1 MSAAFEQRRDPFLV
15 STAPQLIDLGVVHAF
30 LSRDAYW
37 SKDIPMDVVRRGIE
51 NCLAFGLYD
60 TSRAR
65 AGAGSGAAPEQIGLA
80 RVITD
85 RATFA
90 YLSDVFVLPA
100 YRGRGLSKWLM
111 EAVMAHPD
119 LQGLRRWMLL
129 TADAHGLYR
138 RFGFTDPATPERILE
153 RVVPDIYRRG

>member
-1 MSAAFEQRRDPFLV
+1 MAEWRRDGILV
-15 STAPQLIDLGVVHAF
+15 STDAAMIDVAAVHAF
-30 LSRDAYW
+30 LSRDSYW
-37 SKDIPMDVVRRGIE
+37 CPGITIETVRRSLA
-51 NCLAFGLYD
+51 NCLAFGVYD
-60 TSRAR
+60 TSVAREDGRA
-65 AGAGSGAAPEQIGLA
+65 AQIGLA

-90 YLSDVFVLPA
+90 YLSDVYILPA

-111 EAVMAHPD
+111 EVVLSHPE

-138 RFGFTDPATPERILE
+138 QFGFTEPRQPERVME
-153 RVVPDIYRRG
+153 RTGK

>member
-1 MSAAFEQRRDPFLV
+1 M
-15 STAPQLIDLGVVHAF
+15 STAPELLDVALVHRF
-30 LSRDAYW
+30 LSASTYW
-37 SKDIPMDVVRRGIE
+37 SKGIPLDVVRRGLE

-60 TSRAR
+60 TA
-65 AGAGSGAAPEQIGLA
+65 AGRGNKLPEQIGLA
-80 RVITD
+80 RIITD

-90 YLSDVFVLPA
+90 YVSDVFVLDA

-111 EAVMAHPD
+111 EVVVGHPE

-138 RFGFTDPATPERILE
+138 RFGFTESSQPERVME
-153 RVVPDIYRRG
+153 RVDPGVYERDRSA

>member
-1 MSAAFEQRRDPFLV
+1 MDTWRRDRFLV
-15 STAPQLIDLGVVHAF
+15 STDKSLLDVRAVHAF
-30 LSRDAYW
+30 LSQDSYW
-37 SKDIPMDVVRRGIE
+37 SKGIPEETVRRGIE
-51 NCLAFGLYD
+51 HAMVFGMYD
-60 TSRAR
+60 TGVVRGDGVPAQV
-65 AGAGSGAAPEQIGLA
+65 GFA

-85 RATFA
+85 RSTFA

-111 EAVMAHPD
+111 EVITGHPE

-138 RFGFTDPATPERILE
+138 QFGFGPSAKPERVME
-153 RVVPDIYRRG
+153 RHDPDVYTRGA